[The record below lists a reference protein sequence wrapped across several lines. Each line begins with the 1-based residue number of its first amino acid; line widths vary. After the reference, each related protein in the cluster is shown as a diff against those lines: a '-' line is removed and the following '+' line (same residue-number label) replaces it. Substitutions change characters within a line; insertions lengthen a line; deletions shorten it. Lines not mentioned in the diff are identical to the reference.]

1 MEAEALHP
9 GEVLRSLR
17 DGFSR
22 RVVVVRGGLRRSD
35 RAYRNGFYH
44 SLVGPEGESLTLLAP
59 PALDARLPRDDG
71 HQVTVRGYLEF
82 NLMDSRI
89 QPLVVLSEVLE
100 SQAAEVPDPRLALLE
115 RLARKERK
123 DLPAL
128 LRRAILSG
136 ERPRLLLIYAYE
148 GVVDHDLERAL
159 GDRRAAYQIEE
170 HRVRFTPEALASHL
184 EGVDLRGYAA
194 IGIVRGGGSGLE
206 VCDHPRLVEAVLRMR
221 TPLIAAIGHAKDRT
235 LVAAAADWRVET
247 PSLLG
252 TRLGELAGP
261 VEAPQPAVDST
272 APEPQARRPGVPWE
286 LWLWRIAALAA
297 LLYLLWRR
305 L

>member
-1 MEAEALHP
+1 VEAEPLHP
-9 GEVLRSLR
+9 GEVLRALR

-22 RVVVVRGGLRRSD
+22 RVVVVQGRLRRSD

-44 SLVGPEGESLTLLAP
+44 SLLGQEGESLTLLAP
-59 PALDARLPRDDG
+59 PALDARLPRDEH

-82 NLMDSRI
+82 SLMDSRI
-89 QPLVVLSEVLE
+89 QPLVVLSEVLH
-100 SQAAEVPDPRLALLE
+100 SQAAELPDPKLALLE
-115 RLARKERK
+115 RLARKARR
-123 DLPAL
+123 DVPAL
-128 LRRAILSG
+128 LRRAILSR
-136 ERPRLLLIYAYE
+136 ERPRLLLIYAYK

-170 HRVRFTPEALASHL
+170 HRVRFVPEALASHL
-184 EGVDLRGYAA
+184 EQMDLRGYTA

-221 TPLIAAIGHAKDRT
+221 TPLIAAIGHARDQT

-252 TRLGELAGP
+252 TRLKELASP
-261 VEAPQPAVDST
+261 AEAP
-272 APEPQARRPGVPWE
+272 RRPGVPWE

-297 LLYLLWRR
+297 LLYLLWRG

>member
-1 MEAEALHP
+1 VEAEPLHP

-22 RVVVVRGGLRRSD
+22 RVVVVQGRLRRSD

-44 SLVGPEGESLTLLAP
+44 SLLGQEGESLTLLTP
-59 PALDARLPRDDG
+59 PALDARLPRDDH

-82 NLMDSRI
+82 SLMDSRI
-89 QPLVVLSEVLE
+89 QPLVVLSEVLH

-115 RLARKERK
+115 RLARKARK
-123 DLPAL
+123 DVPTL

-170 HRVRFTPEALASHL
+170 HRIRFVPEALASHL
-184 EGVDLRGYAA
+184 EQMDLRDYTA

-206 VCDHPRLVEAVLRMR
+206 VCDHPRLVEAVLSMR
-221 TPLIAAIGHAKDRT
+221 TPFIAAIGHAKDQT

-252 TRLGELAGP
+252 TRLRELAGP
-261 VEAPQPAVDST
+261 EAPQQAAET
-272 APEPQARRPGVPWE
+272 QARRPGVPWE

-297 LLYLLWRR
+297 LLYLLWRQ